1 MEDRKLA
8 AIMFTDIVGF
18 TSLGQKNE
26 SLALALLE
34 EHRKLT
40 RSILKKHHGREV
52 KTIGDAFLVE
62 FASAL
67 GAVTC
72 AHEIQKA
79 IFENN
84 QSTPNDRKLRVRIGV
99 HLGDIVDSKGDISG
113 DAVNVA
119 SRIEAFAEDGGVC
132 ITRHV
137 YDHVRN
143 KLDLEFSNLGP
154 KSLKNVLTPLEV
166 FKINMPWEDEK
177 QGETEEESTNFPT
190 YRLAVLPFVSI
201 SPKPSDEYFADGLTE
216 ELIDSFT
223 QLGLFQV
230 IARTTIMNYKKK
242 EKSVSEIAR
251 ELKVGSVVEGSVRK
265 SGNKIRVTA
274 QLINCNTEAH
284 LWSACF
290 DAELKDIFQVQRDIA
305 GKVAG
310 PVREKLWKMNLV
322 YSGTMANS

>member
-1 MEDRKLA
+1 
-8 AIMFTDIVGF
+8 MFTDIVGF
-18 TSLGQKNE
+18 TTLGQKNE

-52 KTIGDAFLVE
+52 KTIGDAFLLE

-67 GAVTC
+67 GAVTF
-72 AHEIQKA
+72 AYEIQKA
-79 IFENN
+79 TFENN
-84 QSTPNDRKLRVRIGV
+84 QSSPDDQKLHVRIGV

-143 KLDLEFSNLGP
+143 KLDLKFSNLGP
-154 KSLKNVLTPLEV
+154 KSLKNVLSPLEV
-166 FKINMPWEDEK
+166 FRLDSPWEEK
-177 QGETEEESTNFPT
+177 QREEEGEEESNNFPT

-223 QLGLFQV
+223 QLGLFEV

-242 EKSVSEIAR
+242 EKNVSEIAR

-284 LWSACF
+284 LWSSCF
-290 DAELKDIFQVQRDIA
+290 DAELKDIFKVQRDIA
-305 GKVAG
+305 GKVVG

-322 YSGTMANS
+322 YSGSMTNS